1 MTTVATTWTT
11 HTPSLPC
18 PARGISRTHSLTSLR
33 SSLIMVNVPSLSL
46 SNKRVQ
52 LEVSKNL
59 ALNLCRNSTNKN
71 FSEASAK
78 VTLREFQALML
89 LVVRLNQAMLRARRI
104 PKEIFISKVSLISMH
119 KTINSTTTL
128 LAMKQTHT

>member
-1 MTTVATTWTT
+1 M
-11 HTPSLPC
+11 S
-18 PARGISRTHSLTSLR
+18 TSLR
-33 SSLIMVNVPSLSL
+33 SSLNMVNVPSLSL
-46 SNKRVQ
+46 SNQRVQ
-52 LEVSKNL
+52 WEVSKNL

-78 VTLREFQALML
+78 VTLREFQVLNL
-89 LVVRLNQAMLRARRI
+89 LVVGQNQAILGARKI

>member
-11 HTPSLPC
+11 HTPSLPDL
-18 PARGISRTHSLTSLR
+18 ARDTSRTHSLTSLR
-33 SSLIMVNVPSLSL
+33 SSLIMVNVLSLSL
-46 SNKRVQ
+46 SNQRVQ
-52 LEVSKNL
+52 REVSKNL
-59 ALNLCRNSTNKN
+59 ALNLCRNNTNKN
-71 FSEASAK
+71 FSEVSAK
-78 VTLREFQALML
+78 VTLREFRVLKL
-89 LVVRLNQAMLRARRI
+89 LVVGQNQAILEARKI

>member
-11 HTPSLPC
+11 HTPSLPGL
-18 PARGISRTHSLTSLR
+18 ARDTSRTHLSTSLR
-33 SSLIMVNVPSLSL
+33 SSLIMVNVLSLSL
-46 SNKRVQ
+46 SNQRVQ
-52 LEVSKNL
+52 REVSKNL
-59 ALNLCRNSTNKN
+59 ALNLCRNNTNKN
-71 FSEASAK
+71 FSEVSAK
-78 VTLREFQALML
+78 VTLREFQVLKL
-89 LVVRLNQAMLRARRI
+89 LVVGQNQAILEARKI

>member
-1 MTTVATTWTT
+1 MDEED
-11 HTPSLPC
+11 PKKK
-18 PARGISRTHSLTSLR
+18 
-33 SSLIMVNVPSLSL
+33 
-46 SNKRVQ
+46 NKRVQ
-52 LEVSKNL
+52 REVSKNL

-78 VTLREFQALML
+78 VTLREFQALKL

-128 LAMKQTHT
+128 LAMKQTHS

>member
-11 HTPSLPC
+11 HTPSLPDL
-18 PARGISRTHSLTSLR
+18 ARDTSRTHSLTSLK
-33 SSLIMVNVPSLSL
+33 SSLNMVHVPSLSL

-78 VTLREFQALML
+78 VTLREFQVLKL
-89 LVVRLNQAMLRARRI
+89 LIVRQNQAMHGARKI
-104 PKEIFISKVSLISMH
+104 PKEIFISKVLLISMH

>member
-18 PARGISRTHSLTSLR
+18 PARGISKTHSLTSLR

-52 LEVSKNL
+52 CKVSKNL

-78 VTLREFQALML
+78 VTLREFQVLKL
-89 LVVRLNQAMLRARRI
+89 LVVGQNQAILEARKI

>member
-11 HTPSLPC
+11 HTPSLPDL
-18 PARGISRTHSLTSLR
+18 ARDTSRTHSLTSLR
-33 SSLIMVNVPSLSL
+33 SSLIMVNVLSLSL
-46 SNKRVQ
+46 SNQRVQ
-52 LEVSKNL
+52 REVSKNL
-59 ALNLCRNSTNKN
+59 ALNLCRNNTNKN
-71 FSEASAK
+71 FSEVSAK
-78 VTLREFQALML
+78 VTLREFQVLKL
-89 LVVRLNQAMLRARRI
+89 LVVGQNQAILEARKI